1 MTIKSQTVC
10 LCGTELRVYLELRV
24 RGGSVQIEYVLVY
37 GGVVVGM
44 RECLS
49 VRAFV
54 SV

>member
-10 LCGTELRVYLELRV
+10 PRGAELRVYLELRV
-24 RGGSVQIEYVLVY
+24 GGSVQIEYVLVY

-44 RECLS
+44 HECSSL
-49 VRAFV
+49 RALV